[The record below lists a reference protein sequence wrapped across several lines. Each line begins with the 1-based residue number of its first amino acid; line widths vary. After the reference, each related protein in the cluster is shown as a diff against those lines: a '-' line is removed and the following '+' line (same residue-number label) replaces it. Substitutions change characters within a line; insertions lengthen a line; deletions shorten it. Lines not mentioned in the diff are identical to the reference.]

1 MSLEAED
8 KYKQAMANYVGARKS
23 KYDAWDA
30 YVNAKNA
37 SPYSGEAVKQ
47 AKDNYY
53 AASDAFK
60 QSKAELVGAKAALKK
75 SKQNPKSAES
85 SGTQN
90 TESSGTQN
98 TESSGTQNT
107 ESSGTQNTESSGTQ
121 NTEQKSESAVSG
133 AAKAIEEGGKRIGL
147 SDSFYRD
154 IGAAIKGQPTG
165 NTLDAAAATAAAQSK
180 NLQNDAARRE
190 MEGQRAQQVA
200 NRNVYGEAGKIASMQ
215 NDAQSRQNVQNISFT
230 AGNAAAL
237 KRANNAPD
245 VQAQIARQDQ
255 QQNVANERREQADTQ
270 TQAATEIEGN
280 KKQFQIKSRDHDSDI
295 NDSSRLSLGEGG
307 GTSETQQTQ
316 DQQTQDQQTQ
326 DQQTQDQQTQDQQT
340 QPEPEP
346 EQTQQAEQ
354 EKPQEPISGNPQH
367 VINGLLGSS
376 KGQDLRSGEGGDDKA
391 LYDWAIQQGVT
402 PLQPGKQK
410 SQNPNDWEQE
420 FIEVNGAKG
429 QEVIQKLREGRAMP
443 GNDASTNFDASNYD
457 QMNKSMQVP
466 SDARVKNVRSLV
478 DCLSDIRMKHIKE
491 DFDNYGRC
499 SSKDF
504 DWLLHRI
511 GKLKHN
517 NREYDPFSEADW
529 EDDTDSSVLNAYA
542 DHIRNYVYTYKP
554 EAVEVDPRIDP
565 EQEHIGPMAQD
576 IEQVN
581 PACVKETADG
591 VKTVDSAR
599 LAMMNAGAIGEL
611 ARQLNELNMKFQ
623 ALGL

>member
-8 KYKQAMANYVGARKS
+8 KYKQAKADYVGARKS
-23 KYDAWDA
+23 KYAAWDA

-37 SPYSGEAVKQ
+37 SPYNGEAVKQ

-75 SKQNPKSAES
+75 SKQNPESTDTKS
-85 SGTQN
+85 
-90 TESSGTQN
+90 
-98 TESSGTQNT
+98 T

-133 AAKAIEEGGKRIGL
+133 AARIGL

-154 IGAAIKGQPTG
+154 VGAAIKGQPTG
-165 NTLDAAAATAAAQSK
+165 NTLDAAAATAATQSK

-215 NDAQSRQNVQNISFT
+215 NDAQSRQNVQNTSFA

-270 TQAATEIEGN
+270 TQAATEMEGN
-280 KKQFQIKSRDHDSDI
+280 KKQFQIKSRDHDNDMD
-295 NDSSRLSLGEGG
+295 DSSRLSLGEGG
-307 GTSETQQTQ
+307 GTSETQQAQDQQAQ
-316 DQQTQDQQTQ
+316 DQQTQSEPE
-326 DQQTQDQQTQDQQT
+326 
-340 QPEPEP
+340 PEPEP
-346 EQTQQAEQ
+346 EQTQ
-354 EKPQEPISGNPQH
+354 EPIPGNPQH

-420 FIEVNGAKG
+420 FIEANGAKG

-504 DWLLHRI
+504 DWLLRRI
-511 GKLKHN
+511 GKLRHN
-517 NREYDPFSEADW
+517 NREYDPFNEADW

-554 EAVEVDPRIDP
+554 EAVEVDSRIDP

>member
-8 KYKQAMANYVGARKS
+8 KYKQAKADYVGARKS
-23 KYDAWDA
+23 KYAAWDA

-53 AASDAFK
+53 AVSDAFK

-75 SKQNPKSAES
+75 SKQNTAS

-98 TESSGTQNT
+98 TESSGTKST
-107 ESSGTQNTESSGTQ
+107 ESSGTKSTESSGTQ

-133 AAKAIEEGGKRIGL
+133 AAKTIGL

-154 IGAAIKGQPTG
+154 VGAAIKGQPTG
-165 NTLDAAAATAAAQSK
+165 NTLDAAAATAATQSK

-215 NDAQSRQNVQNISFT
+215 NDAQSRQNVQNTSFA

-270 TQAATEIEGN
+270 TQAATEMEGN
-280 KKQFQIKSRDHDSDI
+280 KKQFQIKSRDHDNDMD
-295 NDSSRLSLGEGG
+295 DSSRLSLGEGG

-316 DQQTQDQQTQ
+316 DQQAQDQQAQ
-326 DQQTQDQQTQDQQT
+326 DQQAQDQQAQDQQA
-340 QPEPEP
+340 QSEPEP
-346 EQTQQAEQ
+346 EQT
-354 EKPQEPISGNPQH
+354 QEPISGNPQH
-367 VINGLLGSS
+367 VINGLLGAS

-443 GNDASTNFDASNYD
+443 GNDASINFDASNYD

-504 DWLLHRI
+504 DWLLRRI
-511 GKLKHN
+511 GKLRHN
-517 NREYDPFSEADW
+517 NREYDPFNDADW

-554 EAVEVDPRIDP
+554 EAVEVDSRIDP

>member
-8 KYKQAMANYVGARKS
+8 KYKQAKADYVGARKS
-23 KYDAWDA
+23 KYAAWDA

-75 SKQNPKSAES
+75 SKQNPGSTDTKS
-85 SGTQN
+85 
-90 TESSGTQN
+90 TESSGTK
-98 TESSGTQNT
+98 ST

-133 AAKAIEEGGKRIGL
+133 AARIGL

-154 IGAAIKGQPTG
+154 VGAAIKGQPTG
-165 NTLDAAAATAAAQSK
+165 NTLDAAAATAATQSK

-215 NDAQSRQNVQNISFT
+215 NDAQSRQNVQNTSFA

-245 VQAQIARQDQ
+245 VQAQITRQDQ

-270 TQAATEIEGN
+270 TQAATEMEGN
-280 KKQFQIKSRDHDSDI
+280 KKQFQIKSRDHDNDMD
-295 NDSSRLSLGEGG
+295 DSSRLSLGEGG

-340 QPEPEP
+340 QSEPEPEPEPEP
-346 EQTQQAEQ
+346 EQT
-354 EKPQEPISGNPQH
+354 QEPISGNPQH
-367 VINGLLGSS
+367 VINGLLGAS

-443 GNDASTNFDASNYD
+443 GNDASINFDASNYD

-504 DWLLHRI
+504 DWLLRRI
-511 GKLKHN
+511 GKLRHN
-517 NREYDPFSEADW
+517 NREYDPFNDADW

-554 EAVEVDPRIDP
+554 EAVEVDSRIDP

>member
-8 KYKQAMANYVGARKS
+8 KYKQAKADYVGARKS
-23 KYDAWDA
+23 KYAAWDA

-75 SKQNPKSAES
+75 SKQNPEPAEPADTQSTKSTDA
-85 SGTQN
+85 QN
-90 TESSGTQN
+90 TELSGK
-98 TESSGTQNT
+98 
-107 ESSGTQNTESSGTQ
+107 Q

-154 IGAAIKGQPTG
+154 VGAAIKGQPTG

-200 NRNVYGEAGKIASMQ
+200 NRNVYGEAGKIVSMQ
-215 NDAQSRQNVQNISFT
+215 NDAQSRQNVQNTSFA

-270 TQAATEIEGN
+270 SQAATEMEGN
-280 KKQFQIKSRDHDSDI
+280 KKQFQIKSRDHDNDM
-295 NDSSRLSLGEGG
+295 NDSSRLSLGEGW

-326 DQQTQDQQTQDQQT
+326 DQQTQDQQTQSEPE
-340 QPEPEP
+340 PEPEP
-346 EQTQQAEQ
+346 EQTQ
-354 EKPQEPISGNPQH
+354 EPIHGNPQH

-420 FIEVNGAKG
+420 FIEANGAKG

-504 DWLLHRI
+504 DWLLRRI

-517 NREYDPFSEADW
+517 NREYDPFNEADW

-554 EAVEVDPRIDP
+554 EAVEIDSRIDP

>member
-8 KYKQAMANYVGARKS
+8 KYKQAKADYVGARKS
-23 KYDAWDA
+23 KYAAWDA

-37 SPYSGEAVKQ
+37 SPYNGEAVKQ

-75 SKQNPKSAES
+75 SKQNPES
-85 SGTQN
+85 TDTKNTETTGTQN
-90 TESSGTQN
+90 TKTTDTQN
-98 TESSGTQNT
+98 TKTTDTQNLDMQNLD
-107 ESSGTQNTESSGTQ
+107 TQNH
-121 NTEQKSESAVSG
+121 KSAVSG
-133 AAKAIEEGGKRIGL
+133 AAKAIEEGVKKVGL

-154 IGAAIKGQPTG
+154 VGAAIKGQPTG

-200 NRNVYGEAGKIASMQ
+200 SRNVYGEAGKIASMQ
-215 NDAQSRQNVQNISFT
+215 NDAQSRQSVQNTSFA

-245 VQAQIARQDQ
+245 VQAQMARQDQ

-270 TQAATEIEGN
+270 IQAATEMEGN
-280 KKQFQIKSRDHDSDI
+280 KKQFQIKSRDHDNDM

-307 GTSETQQTQ
+307 GTGEPQQTQ
-316 DQQTQDQQTQ
+316 DQQTQSEPEPQQTQ
-326 DQQTQDQQTQDQQT
+326 S
-340 QPEPEP
+340 EPEP
-346 EQTQQAEQ
+346 QQT
-354 EKPQEPISGNPQH
+354 QEPISGNPQH

-420 FIEVNGAKG
+420 FIEANGAKG

-504 DWLLHRI
+504 DWLLRRI
-511 GKLKHN
+511 GKLRHN
-517 NREYDPFSEADW
+517 NREYDPFNEADW

-554 EAVEVDPRIDP
+554 EAVEVDSRIDP

>member
-8 KYKQAMANYVGARKS
+8 KYKQAKADYVGARKS
-23 KYDAWDA
+23 KYAAWDA

-37 SPYSGEAVKQ
+37 SPYNGEAVKQ

-75 SKQNPKSAES
+75 SKQNPESTDTKS
-85 SGTQN
+85 
-90 TESSGTQN
+90 TESSGTK
-98 TESSGTQNT
+98 
-107 ESSGTQNTESSGTQ
+107 NTESSGTQ

-133 AAKAIEEGGKRIGL
+133 AARIGL

-154 IGAAIKGQPTG
+154 VGAAIKGQPTG
-165 NTLDAAAATAAAQSK
+165 NTLDAAAATAATQSK

-215 NDAQSRQNVQNISFT
+215 NDAQSRQNVQNTSFA

-270 TQAATEIEGN
+270 TQAATEMEGN
-280 KKQFQIKSRDHDSDI
+280 KKQFQIKSRDHDNDMD
-295 NDSSRLSLGEGG
+295 DSSRLSLGEGG
-307 GTSETQQTQ
+307 GTSETQQAQDQQAQ

-326 DQQTQDQQTQDQQT
+326 SEPEPE
-340 QPEPEP
+340 PEPEP
-346 EQTQQAEQ
+346 EQTQT
-354 EKPQEPISGNPQH
+354 QEPISGNPQH
-367 VINGLLGSS
+367 VINGLLGAS

-420 FIEVNGAKG
+420 FIEANGAKG

-443 GNDASTNFDASNYD
+443 GNDASINFDASNYD

-504 DWLLHRI
+504 DWLLRRI
-511 GKLKHN
+511 GKLRHN
-517 NREYDPFSEADW
+517 NREYDPFNEADW

-554 EAVEVDPRIDP
+554 EAVEVDSRIDP

>member
-8 KYKQAMANYVGARKS
+8 KYKQAKADYVGARKS
-23 KYDAWDA
+23 KYAAWDA

-37 SPYSGEAVKQ
+37 SPYNGEAVKQ

-75 SKQNPKSAES
+75 SKQNPES
-85 SGTQN
+85 TDTKNTETTGTQN
-90 TESSGTQN
+90 TKTTDTQN
-98 TESSGTQNT
+98 TKTTDTQNLD
-107 ESSGTQNTESSGTQ
+107 TQNLDTQ
-121 NTEQKSESAVSG
+121 NHKSAVSG
-133 AAKAIEEGGKRIGL
+133 AAKAIEEGVKKVGL

-154 IGAAIKGQPTG
+154 VGAAIKGQPTG

-200 NRNVYGEAGKIASMQ
+200 SRNVYGEAGKIASMQ
-215 NDAQSRQNVQNISFT
+215 NDAQSRQSVQNTSFA

-245 VQAQIARQDQ
+245 VQAQMARQDQ

-270 TQAATEIEGN
+270 IQAATEMEGN
-280 KKQFQIKSRDHDSDI
+280 KKQFQIKSRDHDNDM

-307 GTSETQQTQ
+307 GTGEPQQTQ
-316 DQQTQDQQTQ
+316 DQQTQS
-326 DQQTQDQQTQDQQT
+326 
-340 QPEPEP
+340 EPEP
-346 EQTQQAEQ
+346 QQT
-354 EKPQEPISGNPQH
+354 QEPISGNPQH

-420 FIEVNGAKG
+420 FIEANGAKG

-504 DWLLHRI
+504 DWLLRRI
-511 GKLKHN
+511 GKLRHN
-517 NREYDPFSEADW
+517 NREYDPFNEADW

-554 EAVEVDPRIDP
+554 EAVEVDSRIDP

>member
-8 KYKQAMANYVGARKS
+8 KYKQAKADYVGARKS
-23 KYDAWDA
+23 KYAAWDA

-37 SPYSGEAVKQ
+37 SPYNGEAVKQ

-75 SKQNPKSAES
+75 SKQNPES
-85 SGTQN
+85 TDTKNTETTDTQN
-90 TESSGTQN
+90 TKTTDTQN
-98 TESSGTQNT
+98 TKTTDTQNLD
-107 ESSGTQNTESSGTQ
+107 TQNH
-121 NTEQKSESAVSG
+121 KSAVSG
-133 AAKAIEEGGKRIGL
+133 AAKAIEEGGKKIGL

-154 IGAAIKGQPTG
+154 VGAAIKGQPTG

-200 NRNVYGEAGKIASMQ
+200 SRNVYGEAGKIASMQ
-215 NDAQSRQNVQNISFT
+215 NDAQSRQSVQNTSFA

-245 VQAQIARQDQ
+245 VQAQMARQDQ

-270 TQAATEIEGN
+270 IQAATEMEGN
-280 KKQFQIKSRDHDSDI
+280 KKQFQIKSRDHDNDM

-307 GTSETQQTQ
+307 GTGEPQQTQ
-316 DQQTQDQQTQ
+316 SEPEPQQTQS
-326 DQQTQDQQTQDQQT
+326 
-340 QPEPEP
+340 EPEP
-346 EQTQQAEQ
+346 QQT
-354 EKPQEPISGNPQH
+354 QEPISGNPQH

-420 FIEVNGAKG
+420 FIEANGAKG

-504 DWLLHRI
+504 DWLLRRI
-511 GKLKHN
+511 GKLRHN
-517 NREYDPFSEADW
+517 NREYDPFNEADW

-554 EAVEVDPRIDP
+554 EAVEVDSRIDP

>member
-75 SKQNPKSAES
+75 SKQNPKSVETTD
-85 SGTQN
+85 TQN

-98 TESSGTQNT
+98 PETTD
-107 ESSGTQNTESSGTQ
+107 TQ

-165 NTLDAAAATAAAQSK
+165 NTLDAAAATATAQSK

-270 TQAATEIEGN
+270 TQAATEMEGN
-280 KKQFQIKSRDHDSDI
+280 KKQFQIKSRDHDSDM
-295 NDSSRLSLGEGG
+295 NDSSRLSLGEGV
-307 GTSETQQTQ
+307 GTSETQQTQDQQTQ

-346 EQTQQAEQ
+346 EPEPEQT
-354 EKPQEPISGNPQH
+354 QEPISGNPQH

-420 FIEVNGAKG
+420 FIEANGAKG

-504 DWLLHRI
+504 DWLLRRI
-511 GKLKHN
+511 GKLRHN
-517 NREYDPFSEADW
+517 NREYDPFNEADW

-554 EAVEVDPRIDP
+554 EAVEVDSRIDP

>member
-8 KYKQAMANYVGARKS
+8 KYKQAKADYVGARKS
-23 KYDAWDA
+23 KYAAWDA

-37 SPYSGEAVKQ
+37 SPYNGEAVKQ

-75 SKQNPKSAES
+75 SKQNPES
-85 SGTQN
+85 TDTKNTETTGTQN
-90 TESSGTQN
+90 TKTTDTQN
-98 TESSGTQNT
+98 TKTTDTQNLD
-107 ESSGTQNTESSGTQ
+107 TQNLDTQ
-121 NTEQKSESAVSG
+121 NHKSAVSG
-133 AAKAIEEGGKRIGL
+133 AAKAIEEGVKKVGL

-154 IGAAIKGQPTG
+154 VGAAIKGQPTG

-200 NRNVYGEAGKIASMQ
+200 SRNVYGEAGKIASMQ
-215 NDAQSRQNVQNISFT
+215 NDAQSRQSVQNTSFA

-245 VQAQIARQDQ
+245 VQAQMARQDQ

-270 TQAATEIEGN
+270 IQAATEMEGN
-280 KKQFQIKSRDHDSDI
+280 KKQFQIKSRDHDNDM

-307 GTSETQQTQ
+307 GTGEPQQTQ

-326 DQQTQDQQTQDQQT
+326 S
-340 QPEPEP
+340 EPEP
-346 EQTQQAEQ
+346 QQT
-354 EKPQEPISGNPQH
+354 QEPISGNPQH

-420 FIEVNGAKG
+420 FIEANGAKG

-504 DWLLHRI
+504 DWLLRRI
-511 GKLKHN
+511 GKLRHN
-517 NREYDPFSEADW
+517 NREYDPFNEADW

-554 EAVEVDPRIDP
+554 EAVEVDSRIDP

>member
-1 MSLEAED
+1 MSLKAED
-8 KYKQAMANYVGARKS
+8 KYKQAKADYVGARKS
-23 KYDAWDA
+23 KYATWDA

-37 SPYSGEAVKQ
+37 SPYNGEAVKQ

-75 SKQNPKSAES
+75 SKQNPES
-85 SGTQN
+85 TDVQN
-90 TESSGTQN
+90 TETADTQN
-98 TESSGTQNT
+98 PGTK
-107 ESSGTQNTESSGTQ
+107 STESSGTQ

-165 NTLDAAAATAAAQSK
+165 NTLDAAAATAATQSK

-215 NDAQSRQNVQNISFT
+215 NDAQSRQNVQNTSFA

-270 TQAATEIEGN
+270 TQAATEMEGN
-280 KKQFQIKSRDHDSDI
+280 KKQFQIKSRDHDNDM

-307 GTSETQQTQ
+307 GTSEDQQTQDQQTQ

-346 EQTQQAEQ
+346 EQT
-354 EKPQEPISGNPQH
+354 QEPISGNPQH

-504 DWLLHRI
+504 DWLLRRI

-517 NREYDPFSEADW
+517 NREYDPFNEADW

-554 EAVEVDPRIDP
+554 EAVEVDSRIDP

>member
-8 KYKQAMANYVGARKS
+8 KYKQAKADYVGARKS
-23 KYDAWDA
+23 KYAAWDA

-37 SPYSGEAVKQ
+37 SPYNGEAVKQ

-75 SKQNPKSAES
+75 SKQKPES

-107 ESSGTQNTESSGTQ
+107 ESSGTQSTESSGTQ
-121 NTEQKSESAVSG
+121 NSDAQNTESSG
-133 AAKAIEEGGKRIGL
+133 AAKTIGL

-165 NTLDAAAATAAAQSK
+165 NTLDAAAATAATQSK

-215 NDAQSRQNVQNISFT
+215 NDAQSRQNVQNTSFA

-270 TQAATEIEGN
+270 TQAATEMEGN
-280 KKQFQIKSRDHDSDI
+280 KKQFQIKSRDHDNDM

-326 DQQTQDQQTQDQQT
+326 S
-340 QPEPEP
+340 EPEP
-346 EQTQQAEQ
+346 EQIQT
-354 EKPQEPISGNPQH
+354 PISGNPQH
-367 VINGLLGSS
+367 VINGLLGAS

-420 FIEVNGAKG
+420 FIEANGAKG
-429 QEVIQKLREGRAMP
+429 QEVIQKLREGRAIP
-443 GNDASTNFDASNYD
+443 GNDASINFDASNYD

-511 GKLKHN
+511 GKLRHN
-517 NREYDPFSEADW
+517 NREYDPFNEADW

-554 EAVEVDPRIDP
+554 EAVEVDSRIDP

>member
-8 KYKQAMANYVGARKS
+8 KYKQAKADYVGARKS
-23 KYDAWDA
+23 KYAAWDA

-53 AASDAFK
+53 AASDDFK

-75 SKQNPKSAES
+75 SKQNP
-85 SGTQN
+85 
-90 TESSGTQN
+90 ESSGTQN

-133 AAKAIEEGGKRIGL
+133 AAKAIEEGGKRVGL

-165 NTLDAAAATAAAQSK
+165 NTLDAAAATAATQSK

-215 NDAQSRQNVQNISFT
+215 NDAQSRQNVQNTSFA

-270 TQAATEIEGN
+270 TQAATEMEGN
-280 KKQFQIKSRDHDSDI
+280 KKQFQIKSRDHDNDM
-295 NDSSRLSLGEGG
+295 NDSSRLSLGEGW
-307 GTSETQQTQ
+307 GTSETQQAQ
-316 DQQTQDQQTQ
+316 DQQTQDQQAQ
-326 DQQTQDQQTQDQQT
+326 DQQAQPEPEQT
-340 QPEPEP
+340 QPEPE
-346 EQTQQAEQ
+346 QT
-354 EKPQEPISGNPQH
+354 QEPISGNPQH

-376 KGQDLRSGEGGDDKA
+376 KGQDLRSGEGGDDKV

-420 FIEVNGAKG
+420 FIEANGAKG

-517 NREYDPFSEADW
+517 NREYDPFNEADW

-554 EAVEVDPRIDP
+554 EAVEIDSRIDP

>member
-75 SKQNPKSAES
+75 SKQNPKSVETTD
-85 SGTQN
+85 TQN

-98 TESSGTQNT
+98 TESSGTQNPET
-107 ESSGTQNTESSGTQ
+107 TDTQ

-165 NTLDAAAATAAAQSK
+165 NTLDAAAATATAQSK

-270 TQAATEIEGN
+270 TQAATEMEGN
-280 KKQFQIKSRDHDSDI
+280 KKQFQIKSRDHDSDM
-295 NDSSRLSLGEGG
+295 NDSSRLSLGEGV
-307 GTSETQQTQ
+307 GTSET
-316 DQQTQDQQTQ
+316 QQTQ

-346 EQTQQAEQ
+346 EPEPEQT
-354 EKPQEPISGNPQH
+354 QEPISGNPQH

-511 GKLKHN
+511 GKLRHN
-517 NREYDPFSEADW
+517 NREYDPFNEADW

-554 EAVEVDPRIDP
+554 EAVEVDSRIDP

>member
-8 KYKQAMANYVGARKS
+8 KYKQAKADYVGARKS
-23 KYDAWDA
+23 KYAAWDA

-37 SPYSGEAVKQ
+37 SPYNGEAVKQ

-75 SKQNPKSAES
+75 SKQNPES

-107 ESSGTQNTESSGTQ
+107 ESSGTQSTESSGTQ
-121 NTEQKSESAVSG
+121 STEQKSESAVSG
-133 AAKAIEEGGKRIGL
+133 AAKTIGL

-165 NTLDAAAATAAAQSK
+165 NTLDAAAATAATQSK

-215 NDAQSRQNVQNISFT
+215 NDAQSRQNVQNTSFA

-270 TQAATEIEGN
+270 TQAATEMEGN
-280 KKQFQIKSRDHDSDI
+280 KKQFQIKSRDHDNDM

-326 DQQTQDQQTQDQQT
+326 DQQTQDQQTQS
-340 QPEPEP
+340 EPEP
-346 EQTQQAEQ
+346 EQIQT
-354 EKPQEPISGNPQH
+354 PISGNPQH
-367 VINGLLGSS
+367 VINGLLGAS

-420 FIEVNGAKG
+420 FIEANGAKG

-443 GNDASTNFDASNYD
+443 GNDAGINFDASNYD

-511 GKLKHN
+511 GKLRHN
-517 NREYDPFSEADW
+517 NREYDPFNEADW

-554 EAVEVDPRIDP
+554 EAVEIDSRIDP

>member
-8 KYKQAMANYVGARKS
+8 KYKQAKANYVGARKN

-75 SKQNPKSAES
+75 SKQNPESTEPADTQSTKSADA
-85 SGTQN
+85 QN
-90 TESSGTQN
+90 TESSDK
-98 TESSGTQNT
+98 
-107 ESSGTQNTESSGTQ
+107 Q

-133 AAKAIEEGGKRIGL
+133 VAKAIEEGGKRIGL

-154 IGAAIKGQPTG
+154 VGAAIKGQPTG

-215 NDAQSRQNVQNISFT
+215 NDAQSRQNVQNTSFA

-270 TQAATEIEGN
+270 SQAATEMEGN
-280 KKQFQIKSRDHDSDI
+280 KKQFQIKSRDHDNDMD
-295 NDSSRLSLGEGG
+295 DSSRLSLGEGW

-326 DQQTQDQQTQDQQT
+326 S
-340 QPEPEP
+340 EPEP
-346 EQTQQAEQ
+346 EQTQ
-354 EKPQEPISGNPQH
+354 EPIPGNPQH

-443 GNDASTNFDASNYD
+443 GSDASTNFDTSNYD

-491 DFDNYGRC
+491 DFDTYGRC

-504 DWLLHRI
+504 DWLLRRI
-511 GKLKHN
+511 GKLRHN
-517 NREYDPFSEADW
+517 NREYDPFNEADW

-554 EAVEVDPRIDP
+554 EAVEIDSRIDP

>member
-75 SKQNPKSAES
+75 SKQNPKSAETTDTQNAES
-85 SGTQN
+85 SGKQN
-90 TESSGTQN
+90 TESSGK
-98 TESSGTQNT
+98 
-107 ESSGTQNTESSGTQ
+107 Q
-121 NTEQKSESAVSG
+121 NTEQKPESAVSG

-270 TQAATEIEGN
+270 TQAATEMEGN
-280 KKQFQIKSRDHDSDI
+280 KKQFQIKSRDHDSDM

-326 DQQTQDQQTQDQQT
+326 QS
-340 QPEPEP
+340 EPEP
-346 EQTQQAEQ
+346 EQTQPEPEQ
-354 EKPQEPISGNPQH
+354 TQEPISGNPQH

-504 DWLLHRI
+504 DWLLRRI

-517 NREYDPFSEADW
+517 NREYDPFNEADW

-554 EAVEVDPRIDP
+554 EAVEIDSRIDP

>member
-8 KYKQAMANYVGARKS
+8 KYKQAKADYVGARKS
-23 KYDAWDA
+23 KYAAWDA

-75 SKQNPKSAES
+75 SKQNPGSTDTKSAES
-85 SGTQN
+85 SGTKS
-90 TESSGTQN
+90 TESSGTK
-98 TESSGTQNT
+98 ST

-133 AAKAIEEGGKRIGL
+133 AARIGL

-154 IGAAIKGQPTG
+154 VGAAIKGQPTG
-165 NTLDAAAATAAAQSK
+165 NTLDAAAATAATQSK

-215 NDAQSRQNVQNISFT
+215 NDAQSRQNVQNTSFA

-245 VQAQIARQDQ
+245 VQAQITRQDQ

-270 TQAATEIEGN
+270 TQAATEMEGN
-280 KKQFQIKSRDHDSDI
+280 KKQFQIKSRDHDNDMD
-295 NDSSRLSLGEGG
+295 DSSRLSLGEGG

-326 DQQTQDQQTQDQQT
+326 DQQTQSE
-340 QPEPEP
+340 PEPEP
-346 EQTQQAEQ
+346 EQT
-354 EKPQEPISGNPQH
+354 QEPISGNPQH
-367 VINGLLGSS
+367 VINGLLGAS

-443 GNDASTNFDASNYD
+443 GNDASINFDASNYD

-504 DWLLHRI
+504 DWLLRRI
-511 GKLKHN
+511 GKLRHN
-517 NREYDPFSEADW
+517 NREYDPFNDADW

-554 EAVEVDPRIDP
+554 EAVEVDSRIDP

>member
-23 KYDAWDA
+23 KYATWDA

-37 SPYSGEAVKQ
+37 SPYNGEAVKQ

-75 SKQNPKSAES
+75 SKQNPES
-85 SGTQN
+85 TD
-90 TESSGTQN
+90 
-98 TESSGTQNT
+98 
-107 ESSGTQNTESSGTQ
+107 TQNTESSGTQ

-215 NDAQSRQNVQNISFT
+215 NDAQSRQNVQNTSFA

-245 VQAQIARQDQ
+245 VQAQITRQDQ

-270 TQAATEIEGN
+270 TQAATEMEGN
-280 KKQFQIKSRDHDSDI
+280 KKQFQIKSRDHDNDM

-307 GTSETQQTQ
+307 GTSEA
-316 DQQTQDQQTQ
+316 
-326 DQQTQDQQTQDQQT
+326 QQTQDQQTQDQQT

-346 EQTQQAEQ
+346 EQT
-354 EKPQEPISGNPQH
+354 QEPISGNPQH

-504 DWLLHRI
+504 DWLLRRI

-517 NREYDPFSEADW
+517 NREYDPFNEADW

-554 EAVEVDPRIDP
+554 EAVEIDSHIDP

>member
-8 KYKQAMANYVGARKS
+8 KYKQAKADYVGARKS
-23 KYDAWDA
+23 KYAAWDA

-37 SPYSGEAVKQ
+37 SPYNGEAVKQ

-75 SKQNPKSAES
+75 SKQNPES
-85 SGTQN
+85 TDTKNTETTDTQN
-90 TESSGTQN
+90 TKTTDTQN
-98 TESSGTQNT
+98 TKTTDTQNLD
-107 ESSGTQNTESSGTQ
+107 TQNH
-121 NTEQKSESAVSG
+121 KSAVSG
-133 AAKAIEEGGKRIGL
+133 AAKAIEEGVKKVGL

-154 IGAAIKGQPTG
+154 VGAAIKGQPTG

-200 NRNVYGEAGKIASMQ
+200 SRNVYGEAGKIASMQ
-215 NDAQSRQNVQNISFT
+215 NDAQSRQSVQNTSFA

-245 VQAQIARQDQ
+245 VQAQMARQDQ

-270 TQAATEIEGN
+270 IQAATEMEGN
-280 KKQFQIKSRDHDSDI
+280 KKQFQIKSRDHDNDM

-316 DQQTQDQQTQ
+316 DQQAQSEPEPQQTQ
-326 DQQTQDQQTQDQQT
+326 S
-340 QPEPEP
+340 EPEP
-346 EQTQQAEQ
+346 QQT
-354 EKPQEPISGNPQH
+354 QEPISGNPQH

-420 FIEVNGAKG
+420 FIEANGAKG
-429 QEVIQKLREGRAMP
+429 QEVIQKLREGRVMP

-504 DWLLHRI
+504 DWLLRRI
-511 GKLKHN
+511 GKLRHN
-517 NREYDPFSEADW
+517 NREYDPFNEADW

-554 EAVEVDPRIDP
+554 EAVEVDSRIDP

>member
-8 KYKQAMANYVGARKS
+8 KYKQAKADYVGARKS
-23 KYDAWDA
+23 KYAAWDA

-37 SPYSGEAVKQ
+37 SPYNGEAVKQ

-53 AASDAFK
+53 AVSDAFK

-75 SKQNPKSAES
+75 SKQNPES

-98 TESSGTQNT
+98 TESSGTQST
-107 ESSGTQNTESSGTQ
+107 ESSGTQNSGAQNTESSG
-121 NTEQKSESAVSG
+121 
-133 AAKAIEEGGKRIGL
+133 AAKTIGL

-165 NTLDAAAATAAAQSK
+165 NTLDAAAATAATQSK

-215 NDAQSRQNVQNISFT
+215 NDAQSRQNVQNTSFA

-270 TQAATEIEGN
+270 TQAATEMEGN
-280 KKQFQIKSRDHDSDI
+280 KKQFQIKSRDHDNDM

-326 DQQTQDQQTQDQQT
+326 S
-340 QPEPEP
+340 EPEP
-346 EQTQQAEQ
+346 EQIQT
-354 EKPQEPISGNPQH
+354 PISGNPQH
-367 VINGLLGSS
+367 VINGLLGAS

-420 FIEVNGAKG
+420 FIEANGAKG

-443 GNDASTNFDASNYD
+443 GNDASINFDASNYD

-504 DWLLHRI
+504 DWLLRRI
-511 GKLKHN
+511 GKLKYN
-517 NREYDPFSEADW
+517 NREYDPFNEADW

-554 EAVEVDPRIDP
+554 EAVEVDSRIDP

>member
-8 KYKQAMANYVGARKS
+8 KYKQAKADYVGARKS

-75 SKQNPKSAES
+75 SKQN
-85 SGTQN
+85 
-90 TESSGTQN
+90 
-98 TESSGTQNT
+98 T

-133 AAKAIEEGGKRIGL
+133 AARIGL

-154 IGAAIKGQPTG
+154 VGAAIKGQPTG
-165 NTLDAAAATAAAQSK
+165 NTLDAAAATAATQSK

-215 NDAQSRQNVQNISFT
+215 NDAQSRQNVQNTSFA

-270 TQAATEIEGN
+270 TQAATEMEGN
-280 KKQFQIKSRDHDSDI
+280 KKQFQIKSRDHDNDM

-307 GTSETQQTQ
+307 GTSETLQTQ

-340 QPEPEP
+340 QSEPEP
-346 EQTQQAEQ
+346 EQTQ
-354 EKPQEPISGNPQH
+354 EPTSGNPQH

-504 DWLLHRI
+504 DWLLRRI

-517 NREYDPFSEADW
+517 NREYDPFNEADW

-554 EAVEVDPRIDP
+554 EAVEVDSRIDP

>member
-1 MSLEAED
+1 MSLETED
-8 KYKQAMANYVGARKS
+8 KYKQAKADYVGARKS
-23 KYDAWDA
+23 KYAAWDA

-37 SPYSGEAVKQ
+37 SPYNGEAVKQ

-75 SKQNPKSAES
+75 SKQNPESSGTQNTGS

-98 TESSGTQNT
+98 TESSGTQST
-107 ESSGTQNTESSGTQ
+107 ESSGTQNSGAQNTESSG
-121 NTEQKSESAVSG
+121 
-133 AAKAIEEGGKRIGL
+133 AAKTIGL

-165 NTLDAAAATAAAQSK
+165 NTLDAAAATAATQSK

-215 NDAQSRQNVQNISFT
+215 NDAQSRQNVQNTSFA

-270 TQAATEIEGN
+270 TQAATEMEGN
-280 KKQFQIKSRDHDSDI
+280 KKQFQIKSRDHDNDM

-340 QPEPEP
+340 QSEPEP
-346 EQTQQAEQ
+346 EQIQT
-354 EKPQEPISGNPQH
+354 PISGNPQH
-367 VINGLLGSS
+367 VINGLLGAS

-420 FIEVNGAKG
+420 FIEANGAKG
-429 QEVIQKLREGRAMP
+429 QEVIQKLREGRAIP
-443 GNDASTNFDASNYD
+443 GNDASINFDASNYD

-504 DWLLHRI
+504 DWLLRRI
-511 GKLKHN
+511 GKLRHN
-517 NREYDPFSEADW
+517 NREYDPFNEADW

-554 EAVEVDPRIDP
+554 EAVEVDSRIDP

>member
-8 KYKQAMANYVGARKS
+8 KYKQAKADYVGARKS
-23 KYDAWDA
+23 KYAAWDA

-37 SPYSGEAVKQ
+37 SPYNGEAVKQ

-75 SKQNPKSAES
+75 SKQNPESTDTKS
-85 SGTQN
+85 

-107 ESSGTQNTESSGTQ
+107 ESSGTKSTESSGTQ

-133 AAKAIEEGGKRIGL
+133 AAKTIGL

-165 NTLDAAAATAAAQSK
+165 NTLDAAAATAATQAK

-215 NDAQSRQNVQNISFT
+215 NDAQSRQNVQNTSFA

-270 TQAATEIEGN
+270 TQAATEMEGN
-280 KKQFQIKSRDHDSDI
+280 KKQFQIKSRDHDNDMD
-295 NDSSRLSLGEGG
+295 DSSRLSLGEGG
-307 GTSETQQTQ
+307 GTSETQQAQDQQAQDQQAQ

-326 DQQTQDQQTQDQQT
+326 SEPE
-340 QPEPEP
+340 PEPEP
-346 EQTQQAEQ
+346 EQTQ
-354 EKPQEPISGNPQH
+354 EPIPGNPQH

-420 FIEVNGAKG
+420 FIEANGAKG

-504 DWLLHRI
+504 DWLLRRI
-511 GKLKHN
+511 GKLRHN
-517 NREYDPFSEADW
+517 NREYDPFNEADW

-554 EAVEVDPRIDP
+554 EAVEVDSRIDP

>member
-1 MSLEAED
+1 MSLETED
-8 KYKQAMANYVGARKS
+8 KYKQAKADYVGARKS
-23 KYDAWDA
+23 KYAAWDA

-37 SPYSGEAVKQ
+37 SPYNGEAVKQ

-75 SKQNPKSAES
+75 SKQNPESTDTKS
-85 SGTQN
+85 

-98 TESSGTQNT
+98 TESSGTK
-107 ESSGTQNTESSGTQ
+107 STESSGTQ

-133 AAKAIEEGGKRIGL
+133 AARIGL

-154 IGAAIKGQPTG
+154 VGAAIKGQPTG
-165 NTLDAAAATAAAQSK
+165 NTLDAAAATAATQSK

-215 NDAQSRQNVQNISFT
+215 NDAQSRQNVQNTSFA

-270 TQAATEIEGN
+270 TQAATEMEGN
-280 KKQFQIKSRDHDSDI
+280 KKQFQIKSRDHDNDMD
-295 NDSSRLSLGEGG
+295 DSSRLSLGEGW

-326 DQQTQDQQTQDQQT
+326 SE
-340 QPEPEP
+340 PEPEP
-346 EQTQQAEQ
+346 EQTQ
-354 EKPQEPISGNPQH
+354 EPIPGNPQH

-420 FIEVNGAKG
+420 FIEANGAKG

-443 GNDASTNFDASNYD
+443 GNDASINFDASNYD

-504 DWLLHRI
+504 DWLLRRI

-517 NREYDPFSEADW
+517 NREYDPFNEADW

>member
-8 KYKQAMANYVGARKS
+8 KYKQAKADYVGARKS
-23 KYDAWDA
+23 KYAAWDA

-37 SPYSGEAVKQ
+37 SPYNGETVKQ

-53 AASDAFK
+53 AARDAFK

-75 SKQNPKSAES
+75 SKQNSDTQNSDTQNSETT
-85 SGTQN
+85 GTQN
-90 TESSGTQN
+90 TKTTDTQN
-98 TESSGTQNT
+98 TKTTDTQNLD
-107 ESSGTQNTESSGTQ
+107 TQNH
-121 NTEQKSESAVSG
+121 KSAVSG
-133 AAKAIEEGGKRIGL
+133 AAKAIEEGVKKVGL

-154 IGAAIKGQPTG
+154 VGAAIKGQPTG

-200 NRNVYGEAGKIASMQ
+200 SRNVYGEAGKIASMQ
-215 NDAQSRQNVQNISFT
+215 NDAQSRQSVQNTSFA

-245 VQAQIARQDQ
+245 VQAQMARQDQ

-270 TQAATEIEGN
+270 IQAATEMEGN
-280 KKQFQIKSRDHDSDI
+280 KKQFQIKSRDHDNDM

-307 GTSETQQTQ
+307 GTSEPQQAQSEPEPQQTQ
-316 DQQTQDQQTQ
+316 SEPEPQQTQ
-326 DQQTQDQQTQDQQT
+326 
-340 QPEPEP
+340 
-346 EQTQQAEQ
+346 
-354 EKPQEPISGNPQH
+354 EPIFGNPQH

-420 FIEVNGAKG
+420 FIEANGAKG
-429 QEVIQKLREGRAMP
+429 QEVIQKLREGRVMP

-504 DWLLHRI
+504 DWLLRRI
-511 GKLKHN
+511 GKLRHN
-517 NREYDPFSEADW
+517 NREYDPFNEADW

-554 EAVEVDPRIDP
+554 EAVEVDSRIDP

>member
-23 KYDAWDA
+23 KYATWDA

-37 SPYSGEAVKQ
+37 SPYNGEAVKQ

-75 SKQNPKSAES
+75 SKQNPES
-85 SGTQN
+85 TD
-90 TESSGTQN
+90 
-98 TESSGTQNT
+98 
-107 ESSGTQNTESSGTQ
+107 TQNTESSGTQ

-215 NDAQSRQNVQNISFT
+215 NDAQSRQNVQNTSFA

-270 TQAATEIEGN
+270 TQAATEMEGN
-280 KKQFQIKSRDHDSDI
+280 KKQFQIKSRDHDNDM

-307 GTSETQQTQ
+307 GTSEA
-316 DQQTQDQQTQ
+316 
-326 DQQTQDQQTQDQQT
+326 QQTQDQQTQDQQT

-346 EQTQQAEQ
+346 EQT
-354 EKPQEPISGNPQH
+354 QEPISGNPQH

-504 DWLLHRI
+504 DWLLRRI

-517 NREYDPFSEADW
+517 NREYDPFNEADW

-554 EAVEVDPRIDP
+554 EAVEIDSHIDP

>member
-8 KYKQAMANYVGARKS
+8 KYKQAKADYVGARKS
-23 KYDAWDA
+23 KYAAWDA

-37 SPYSGEAVKQ
+37 SPYNGEAVKQ

-75 SKQNPKSAES
+75 SKQNPES
-85 SGTQN
+85 TDTKNTETTDTQN
-90 TESSGTQN
+90 TKTTDTQN
-98 TESSGTQNT
+98 LDTQNLD
-107 ESSGTQNTESSGTQ
+107 TQNH
-121 NTEQKSESAVSG
+121 KSAVSG
-133 AAKAIEEGGKRIGL
+133 AAKAIEEGVKKVGL

-154 IGAAIKGQPTG
+154 VGAAIKGQPTG

-200 NRNVYGEAGKIASMQ
+200 SRNVYGEAGKIASMQ
-215 NDAQSRQNVQNISFT
+215 NDAQSRQSVQNTSFA

-245 VQAQIARQDQ
+245 VQAQMARQDQ

-270 TQAATEIEGN
+270 IQAATEMEGN
-280 KKQFQIKSRDHDSDI
+280 KKQFQIKSRDHDNDM

-307 GTSETQQTQ
+307 GTGETQQTQ
-316 DQQTQDQQTQ
+316 DQQAQSEPEPQQTQ
-326 DQQTQDQQTQDQQT
+326 S
-340 QPEPEP
+340 EPEP
-346 EQTQQAEQ
+346 QQT
-354 EKPQEPISGNPQH
+354 QEPISGNPQH

-420 FIEVNGAKG
+420 FIEANGAKG

-504 DWLLHRI
+504 DWLLRRI
-511 GKLKHN
+511 GKLRHN
-517 NREYDPFSEADW
+517 NREYDPFNEADW

-554 EAVEVDPRIDP
+554 EAVEVDSRIDP

>member
-8 KYKQAMANYVGARKS
+8 KYKQAKADYVGARKS
-23 KYDAWDA
+23 KYAAWDA

-37 SPYSGEAVKQ
+37 SPYNGEAVKQ

-53 AASDAFK
+53 AVSDAFK

-75 SKQNPKSAES
+75 SKQNPES

-107 ESSGTQNTESSGTQ
+107 ESSGTQSTESSGTQ
-121 NTEQKSESAVSG
+121 NSGAQNTESSG
-133 AAKAIEEGGKRIGL
+133 AAKTIGL

-165 NTLDAAAATAAAQSK
+165 NTLDAAAATAATQSK

-215 NDAQSRQNVQNISFT
+215 NDAQSRQNVQNTSFA

-270 TQAATEIEGN
+270 TQAATEMEGN
-280 KKQFQIKSRDHDSDI
+280 KKQFQIKSRDHDNDM

-340 QPEPEP
+340 QSEPEP
-346 EQTQQAEQ
+346 EQIQT
-354 EKPQEPISGNPQH
+354 PISGNPQH
-367 VINGLLGSS
+367 VINGLLGAS

-420 FIEVNGAKG
+420 FIEANGAKG

-443 GNDASTNFDASNYD
+443 GNDASINFDASNYD

-504 DWLLHRI
+504 DWLLRRI
-511 GKLKHN
+511 GKLKYN
-517 NREYDPFSEADW
+517 NREYDPFNEADW

-554 EAVEVDPRIDP
+554 EAVEVDSRIDP

>member
-8 KYKQAMANYVGARKS
+8 KYKQAKADYVGARKS
-23 KYDAWDA
+23 KYAAWDA

-37 SPYSGEAVKQ
+37 SPYNGEAVKQ

-75 SKQNPKSAES
+75 SKQNSDTQNSDTQNSETTD
-85 SGTQN
+85 TQN
-90 TESSGTQN
+90 TKTTDTQN
-98 TESSGTQNT
+98 LDTQNH
-107 ESSGTQNTESSGTQ
+107 
-121 NTEQKSESAVSG
+121 KSAVSG
-133 AAKAIEEGGKRIGL
+133 AAKAIEEGVKKVGL

-154 IGAAIKGQPTG
+154 VGAAIKGQPTG

-200 NRNVYGEAGKIASMQ
+200 SRNVYGEAGKIASMQ
-215 NDAQSRQNVQNISFT
+215 NDAQSRQSVQNTSFA

-245 VQAQIARQDQ
+245 VQAQMARQDQ

-270 TQAATEIEGN
+270 IQAATEMEGN
-280 KKQFQIKSRDHDSDI
+280 KKQFQIKSRDHDNDM

-307 GTSETQQTQ
+307 GTGEPQQTQ
-316 DQQTQDQQTQ
+316 SEPEPQQTQSEPEPQQTQ
-326 DQQTQDQQTQDQQT
+326 
-340 QPEPEP
+340 
-346 EQTQQAEQ
+346 
-354 EKPQEPISGNPQH
+354 EPIFGNPQH

-504 DWLLHRI
+504 DWLLRRI
-511 GKLKHN
+511 GKLRHN
-517 NREYDPFSEADW
+517 NREYDPFNEADW

-554 EAVEVDPRIDP
+554 EAVEVDSRIDP

>member
-8 KYKQAMANYVGARKS
+8 KYKQAKADYVGARKS
-23 KYDAWDA
+23 KYAAWDA

-37 SPYSGEAVKQ
+37 SPYNGEAVKQ

-75 SKQNPKSAES
+75 SKQKPES

-107 ESSGTQNTESSGTQ
+107 ESSGTQSTESSGTQ
-121 NTEQKSESAVSG
+121 NSDAQNTESSG
-133 AAKAIEEGGKRIGL
+133 AAKTIGL

-165 NTLDAAAATAAAQSK
+165 NTLDAAAATAATQSK

-215 NDAQSRQNVQNISFT
+215 NDAQSRQNVQNTSFA

-270 TQAATEIEGN
+270 TQAATEMEGN
-280 KKQFQIKSRDHDSDI
+280 KKQFQIKSRDHDNDM

-326 DQQTQDQQTQDQQT
+326 DQQTQDQQTQS
-340 QPEPEP
+340 EPEP
-346 EQTQQAEQ
+346 EQIQT
-354 EKPQEPISGNPQH
+354 PISGNPQH

-420 FIEVNGAKG
+420 FIEANGAKG

-504 DWLLHRI
+504 DWLLRRI
-511 GKLKHN
+511 GKLRHN
-517 NREYDPFSEADW
+517 NREYDPFNEADW

-554 EAVEVDPRIDP
+554 EAVEVDSRIDP

>member
-8 KYKQAMANYVGARKS
+8 KYKQAKADYVGARKS
-23 KYDAWDA
+23 KYAAWDA

-37 SPYSGEAVKQ
+37 SPYNGEAVKQ

-75 SKQNPKSAES
+75 SKQNPES
-85 SGTQN
+85 TDTKNTETTDTQN
-90 TESSGTQN
+90 TKTTDTQN
-98 TESSGTQNT
+98 LDTQNH
-107 ESSGTQNTESSGTQ
+107 
-121 NTEQKSESAVSG
+121 KSAVSG
-133 AAKAIEEGGKRIGL
+133 AAKAIEEGGKKIGL

-154 IGAAIKGQPTG
+154 VGAAIKGQPTG

-200 NRNVYGEAGKIASMQ
+200 SRNVYGEAGKIASMQ
-215 NDAQSRQNVQNISFT
+215 NDAQSRQSVQNTSFA

-245 VQAQIARQDQ
+245 VQAQMARQDQ

-270 TQAATEIEGN
+270 IQAATEMEGN
-280 KKQFQIKSRDHDSDI
+280 KKQFQIKSRDHDNDM

-307 GTSETQQTQ
+307 GTGEPQQTQ
-316 DQQTQDQQTQ
+316 S
-326 DQQTQDQQTQDQQT
+326 
-340 QPEPEP
+340 EPEP
-346 EQTQQAEQ
+346 QQAQSEPEPQ
-354 EKPQEPISGNPQH
+354 QAQSEPEPQQTQEPISGNPQH

-420 FIEVNGAKG
+420 FIEANGAKG
-429 QEVIQKLREGRAMP
+429 QEVIQKLREGRVMP

-504 DWLLHRI
+504 DWLLRRI
-511 GKLKHN
+511 GKLRHN
-517 NREYDPFSEADW
+517 NREYDPFNEADW

-554 EAVEVDPRIDP
+554 EAVEVDSRIDP

>member
-8 KYKQAMANYVGARKS
+8 KYKQAKADYVGARKS
-23 KYDAWDA
+23 KYAAWDA

-37 SPYSGEAVKQ
+37 SPYNGEAVKQ

-75 SKQNPKSAES
+75 SKQNPES
-85 SGTQN
+85 TDTKNTETTGTQN
-90 TESSGTQN
+90 TKTTGTQN
-98 TESSGTQNT
+98 TKTTDTQNLD
-107 ESSGTQNTESSGTQ
+107 TQNH
-121 NTEQKSESAVSG
+121 KSAVSG
-133 AAKAIEEGGKRIGL
+133 AAKAIEEGVKKVGL

-154 IGAAIKGQPTG
+154 VGAAIKGQPTG

-200 NRNVYGEAGKIASMQ
+200 SRNVYGEAGKIASMQ
-215 NDAQSRQNVQNISFT
+215 NDAQSRQSVQNTSFA

-245 VQAQIARQDQ
+245 VQAQMARQDQ

-270 TQAATEIEGN
+270 IQAATEMEGN
-280 KKQFQIKSRDHDSDI
+280 KKQFQIKSRDHDNDM

-316 DQQTQDQQTQ
+316 DQQTQS
-326 DQQTQDQQTQDQQT
+326 
-340 QPEPEP
+340 EPEP
-346 EQTQQAEQ
+346 QQAQSEPEPQ
-354 EKPQEPISGNPQH
+354 QTQEPISGNPQH

-420 FIEVNGAKG
+420 FIEANGAKG

-504 DWLLHRI
+504 DWLLRRI
-511 GKLKHN
+511 GKLRHN
-517 NREYDPFSEADW
+517 NREYDPFNEADW

-554 EAVEVDPRIDP
+554 EAVEVDSRIDP

>member
-8 KYKQAMANYVGARKS
+8 KYKQAKADYVGARKS
-23 KYDAWDA
+23 KYAAWDA

-37 SPYSGEAVKQ
+37 SPYNGEAVKQ

-75 SKQNPKSAES
+75 SKQNPES
-85 SGTQN
+85 TDTKNTETTGTQN
-90 TESSGTQN
+90 TKTTDTQN
-98 TESSGTQNT
+98 TKTTDTQNLDMQNLD
-107 ESSGTQNTESSGTQ
+107 TQNH
-121 NTEQKSESAVSG
+121 KSAVSG
-133 AAKAIEEGGKRIGL
+133 AAKAIEEGVKKVGL

-154 IGAAIKGQPTG
+154 VGAAIKGQPTG

-200 NRNVYGEAGKIASMQ
+200 SRNVYGEAGKIASMQ
-215 NDAQSRQNVQNISFT
+215 NDAQSRQSVQNTSFA

-245 VQAQIARQDQ
+245 VQAQMARQDQ

-270 TQAATEIEGN
+270 IQAATEMEGN
-280 KKQFQIKSRDHDSDI
+280 KKQFQIKSRDHDNDM

-316 DQQTQDQQTQ
+316 DQQTQSEPEPQQTQ
-326 DQQTQDQQTQDQQT
+326 S
-340 QPEPEP
+340 EPEP
-346 EQTQQAEQ
+346 QQT
-354 EKPQEPISGNPQH
+354 QEPISGNPQH

-420 FIEVNGAKG
+420 FIEANGAKG

-504 DWLLHRI
+504 DWLLRRI
-511 GKLKHN
+511 GKLRHN
-517 NREYDPFSEADW
+517 NREYDPFNEADW

-554 EAVEVDPRIDP
+554 EAVEVDSRIDP

>member
-8 KYKQAMANYVGARKS
+8 KYKQAKADYVGARKS

-37 SPYSGEAVKQ
+37 SPYNGEAVKQ

-75 SKQNPKSAES
+75 NKQNPES
-85 SGTQN
+85 TDTQN
-90 TESSGTQN
+90 TESSGTKS
-98 TESSGTQNT
+98 TESSD
-107 ESSGTQNTESSGTQ
+107 TQ

-133 AAKAIEEGGKRIGL
+133 AAKTIGL

-165 NTLDAAAATAAAQSK
+165 NTLDAAAATAATQSK

-215 NDAQSRQNVQNISFT
+215 NDAQSRQNVQNTSFA

-270 TQAATEIEGN
+270 TQAATEMEGN
-280 KKQFQIKSRDHDSDI
+280 KKQFQIKSRDHDNDM

-307 GTSETQQTQ
+307 DTSETQQTQ

-340 QPEPEP
+340 QDQQTQDQQTQGQQTQPEP
-346 EQTQQAEQ
+346 EQT
-354 EKPQEPISGNPQH
+354 QEPISGNPQH

-504 DWLLHRI
+504 DWLLRRI

-517 NREYDPFSEADW
+517 NREYDPFNEADW

-554 EAVEVDPRIDP
+554 EAVEVDSRIDP

>member
-8 KYKQAMANYVGARKS
+8 KYKQAKADYVGARKS
-23 KYDAWDA
+23 KYAAWDA

-75 SKQNPKSAES
+75 SKQNPESTDTKS
-85 SGTQN
+85 
-90 TESSGTQN
+90 TESSGTK
-98 TESSGTQNT
+98 ST

-133 AAKAIEEGGKRIGL
+133 AARIGL

-154 IGAAIKGQPTG
+154 VGAAIKGQPTG
-165 NTLDAAAATAAAQSK
+165 NTLDAAAATAATQSK

-215 NDAQSRQNVQNISFT
+215 NDAQSRQNVQNTSFA

-270 TQAATEIEGN
+270 TQAAAEMEGN
-280 KKQFQIKSRDHDSDI
+280 KKQFQIKSRDHDNDMD
-295 NDSSRLSLGEGG
+295 DSSRLSLGEGG

-326 DQQTQDQQTQDQQT
+326 DQQTQDQQTQSEPE
-340 QPEPEP
+340 PEPEP
-346 EQTQQAEQ
+346 EQTQ
-354 EKPQEPISGNPQH
+354 EPIPGNPQH

-443 GNDASTNFDASNYD
+443 GNDASMNFDASNYD

-504 DWLLHRI
+504 DWLLRRI
-511 GKLKHN
+511 GKLRYN
-517 NREYDPFSEADW
+517 NREYDPFNEADW

-554 EAVEVDPRIDP
+554 EAVEVDSRIDP

>member
-1 MSLEAED
+1 MSLEAEG
-8 KYKQAMANYVGARKS
+8 KYKQAKADYVGARKS
-23 KYDAWDA
+23 KYAAWDA

-75 SKQNPKSAES
+75 SKQNPESTDTKSTES
-85 SGTQN
+85 SGAQN
-90 TESSGTQN
+90 TESSGA
-98 TESSGTQNT
+98 
-107 ESSGTQNTESSGTQ
+107 QNTESSGTQ

-133 AAKAIEEGGKRIGL
+133 AARIGL

-154 IGAAIKGQPTG
+154 VGATIKGQPTG
-165 NTLDAAAATAAAQSK
+165 NTLDAAAATAATQSK

-215 NDAQSRQNVQNISFT
+215 NDAQSRQNVQNTSFA

-270 TQAATEIEGN
+270 TQAATEMEGN
-280 KKQFQIKSRDHDSDI
+280 KKQFQIKSRDHDNDMD
-295 NDSSRLSLGEGG
+295 DSSRLSLGEGW

-340 QPEPEP
+340 QDQQTQPEP
-346 EQTQQAEQ
+346 EQT
-354 EKPQEPISGNPQH
+354 QEPISGNPQH

-504 DWLLHRI
+504 DWLLRRI

-517 NREYDPFSEADW
+517 NREYDPFNEADW

-554 EAVEVDPRIDP
+554 EAVEVDSRIDP

>member
-1 MSLEAED
+1 MSLKAED
-8 KYKQAMANYVGARKS
+8 KYKQAKADYVGARKS
-23 KYDAWDA
+23 KYATWDA

-37 SPYSGEAVKQ
+37 SPYNGEAVKQ

-75 SKQNPKSAES
+75 SKQNPES
-85 SGTQN
+85 TDVQN
-90 TESSGTQN
+90 TETADTQN
-98 TESSGTQNT
+98 PGTK
-107 ESSGTQNTESSGTQ
+107 STESSGTQ

-165 NTLDAAAATAAAQSK
+165 NTLDAAAATAATQSK

-215 NDAQSRQNVQNISFT
+215 NDAQSRQNVQNTSFA

-270 TQAATEIEGN
+270 TQAATEMEGN
-280 KKQFQIKSRDHDSDI
+280 KKQFQIKSRDHDNDM

-307 GTSETQQTQ
+307 GTSE
-316 DQQTQDQQTQ
+316 DQQTQ

-346 EQTQQAEQ
+346 EQT
-354 EKPQEPISGNPQH
+354 QEPISGNPQH

-504 DWLLHRI
+504 DWLLRRI

-517 NREYDPFSEADW
+517 NREYDPFNEADW

-554 EAVEVDPRIDP
+554 EAVEVDSRIDP

>member
-8 KYKQAMANYVGARKS
+8 KYKQAKADYVGARKS
-23 KYDAWDA
+23 KYAAWDA

-75 SKQNPKSAES
+75 SKQNPGSTDTKS
-85 SGTQN
+85 

-121 NTEQKSESAVSG
+121 NTEQKSESTVSG
-133 AAKAIEEGGKRIGL
+133 AARIGL

-154 IGAAIKGQPTG
+154 VGAAIKGQPTG
-165 NTLDAAAATAAAQSK
+165 NTLDAAAATAATQSK

-215 NDAQSRQNVQNISFT
+215 NDAQSRQNVQNTSFA

-270 TQAATEIEGN
+270 TQAATEMEGN
-280 KKQFQIKSRDHDSDI
+280 KKQFQIKSRDHDNDMD
-295 NDSSRLSLGEGG
+295 DSSRLSLGEGG

-326 DQQTQDQQTQDQQT
+326 DQQAQDQQTQDQQT
-340 QPEPEP
+340 QSEPEP
-346 EQTQQAEQ
+346 EQT
-354 EKPQEPISGNPQH
+354 QEPISGNPQH

-420 FIEVNGAKG
+420 FIEANGAKG

-443 GNDASTNFDASNYD
+443 GNDASINFDASNYD

-504 DWLLHRI
+504 DWLLRRI
-511 GKLKHN
+511 GKLRHN
-517 NREYDPFSEADW
+517 NREYDPFNEADW

-554 EAVEVDPRIDP
+554 EAVEVDSRIDP